1 MGKSIAIANQKGGV
15 GKTTTAVNLASCLA
29 LKGKKILLVDIDAQ
43 GNSCSGLG
51 ISKETEESS
60 IYEILIDGLEIH
72 KTVKEVEPNF
82 HLVPVNV
89 NLAGAQIEIL
99 EMEDR
104 EFRLKKAIEG
114 IKGNYDFVIID
125 CPPSLDIMTLN
136 ALVAADSVL
145 IPLQCEYYALEGLAQ
160 LLKTISLVQK
170 RLNPALNIEGVVLT
184 MFDSR
189 TNLSTQVMEEAISYF
204 KEKVYK
210 TIIPRNIKLSEAPSY
225 GQPITV
231 YDPSSIGAKS
241 YMKLAE
247 EVISKNSPVKSK
259 A

>member
-1 MGKSIAIANQKGGV
+1 MGKAIAIANQKGGV
-15 GKTTTAVNLASCLA
+15 GKTTTAVNLSSCLG
-29 LKGKKILLVDIDAQ
+29 LLGKRVLLVDMDAQ

-51 ISKETEESS
+51 ISKENEDKSV
-60 IYEILIDGLEIH
+60 YEILIENLDIQ
-72 KTVKEVEPNF
+72 KAVKEVDLNF
-82 HLVPVNV
+82 HLIPVNV

-104 EFRLKKAIEG
+104 EFRLKKAIDN
-114 IKGNYDFVIID
+114 IKTSYDFVIID

-210 TIIPRNIKLSEAPSY
+210 TIIPRNVKLSEAPSY
-225 GQPITV
+225 GQPINV
-231 YDPSSIGAKS
+231 YDPISIGSKS
-241 YMKLAE
+241 YQKLAE
-247 EVISKNSPVKSK
+247 EVVKRNS
-259 A
+259 

>member
-60 IYEILIDGLEIH
+60 IYEILIEGLEIH

-247 EVISKNSPVKSK
+247 EVISKNSPV
-259 A
+259 

>member
-1 MGKSIAIANQKGGV
+1 MGKVIAIANQKGGV
-15 GKTTTAVNLASCLA
+15 GKTTTSVNLSSA
-29 LKGKKILLVDIDAQ
+29 LHILGKKVLLIDIDAQ

-51 ISKETEESS
+51 LNKETEDKS
-60 IYEILIDGLEIH
+60 IYEVLIEDLNIKEA
-72 KTVKEVEPNF
+72 VREVEASL
-82 HLVPVNV
+82 HVIPVNV

-99 EMEDR
+99 EREDR
-104 EFRLKKAIEG
+104 EMRLKKALEG
-114 IKGNYDFVIID
+114 IRKDYDFILID

-170 RLNPALNIEGVVLT
+170 KLNPALYIEGVVLT

-189 TNLSTQVMEEAISYF
+189 TNLSTQVMEEAVSYF

-210 TIIPRNIKLSEAPSY
+210 SIIPRNVKLSEAPSY

-231 YDPSSIGAKS
+231 YEPSSIGAKS
-241 YMKLAE
+241 YIKLAE
-247 EVISKNSPVKSK
+247 EVISRNP
-259 A
+259 

>member
-15 GKTTTAVNLASCLA
+15 GKTTTAVNLSSCLG
-29 LKGKKILLVDIDAQ
+29 LLGKRVLLIDMDAQ

-51 ISKETEESS
+51 ISKENEEKSV
-60 IYEILIDGLEIH
+60 YEVLVENLEMS
-72 KTVKEVEPNF
+72 KAVKEIDLNF
-82 HLVPVNV
+82 HILPVNA
-89 NLAGAQIEIL
+89 NLPGAQIEIL
-99 EMEDR
+99 DMEDR
-104 EFRLKKAIEG
+104 EFRLKKAIETL
-114 IKGNYDFVIID
+114 KHNYDFIIID

-160 LLKTISLVQK
+160 LLKTISMVQK
-170 RLNPALNIEGVVLT
+170 RLNPLLNIEGVVLT

-210 TIIPRNIKLSEAPSY
+210 TIIPRNVKLSEAPSY
-225 GQPITV
+225 GQPINV
-231 YDPSSIGAKS
+231 YDPVSIGSKS
-241 YMKLAE
+241 YQKLAE
-247 EVISKNSPVKSK
+247 EVIKRN
-259 A
+259 

>member
-15 GKTTTAVNLASCLA
+15 GKTTTAVNLSSA
-29 LKGKKILLVDIDAQ
+29 LSIEGKKVLLVDIDAQ

-51 ISKETEESS
+51 LNKETESKS
-60 IYEILIDGLEIH
+60 IYEVLIEDLDVEQVIR
-72 KTVKEVEPNF
+72 EVNPNF
-82 HLVPVNV
+82 FLIPVNV

-99 EMEDR
+99 EKEER
-104 EFRLKKAIEG
+104 EFKLKKVLEK
-114 IKGNYDFVIID
+114 IKSNYDYIIID

-136 ALVAADSVL
+136 ALVAADSVM

-170 RLNPALNIEGVVLT
+170 RLNPNLYIEGVVLT

-204 KEKVYK
+204 KDKVYK
-210 TIIPRNIKLSEAPSY
+210 SIIPRNVKLSEAPSY

-231 YDPSSIGAKS
+231 YDPSSIGSKS
-241 YMKLAE
+241 YIKLAL
-247 EVISKNSPVKSK
+247 EVIQRNK
-259 A
+259 

>member
-1 MGKSIAIANQKGGV
+1 MVMGKAIAIANQKGGV
-15 GKTTTAVNLASCLA
+15 GKTTTAVNLSSSLG
-29 LKGKKILLVDIDAQ
+29 LQGKKVLLVDMDAQ
-43 GNSCSGLG
+43 GNTCSGLG
-51 ISKETEESS
+51 ISKETEEKSV
-60 IYEILIDGLEIH
+60 YEILIESLDIQKTIKEI
-72 KTVKEVEPNF
+72 EPNF

-104 EFRLKKAIEG
+104 EFRLKRAIDVV
-114 IKGNYDFVIID
+114 KNNYDFVIID

-136 ALVAADSVL
+136 ALVASDSVL

-210 TIIPRNIKLSEAPSY
+210 TIIPRNVKLSEAPSY

-231 YDPSSIGAKS
+231 YDPLSIGSKS
-241 YMKLAE
+241 YQKLAE
-247 EVISKNSPVKSK
+247 EVIKRNS
-259 A
+259 